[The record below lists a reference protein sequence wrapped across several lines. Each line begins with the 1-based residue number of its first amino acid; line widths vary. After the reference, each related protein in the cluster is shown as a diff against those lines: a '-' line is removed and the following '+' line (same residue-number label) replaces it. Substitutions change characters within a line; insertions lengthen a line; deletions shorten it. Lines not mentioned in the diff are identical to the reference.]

1 MNQGFNFRFG
11 EMQENDPTKSQSENS
26 QDHTLYPS
34 ASNTRN
40 LCLQMRNG
48 DQIFLN
54 YSYLISGEYSKETAT
69 ITLTFTTHIIVMKGS
84 ALDVLFHLLMD
95 HIPRTLVE
103 VDERYVSIETE
114 QTYTLKEITVSKL

>member
-26 QDHTLYPS
+26 QDNILYPS

-54 YSYLISGEYSKETAT
+54 YSYLISGEYSKEIST
-69 ITLTFTTHIIVMKGS
+69 ITLTFTTHMIVLHGS

-95 HIPRTLVE
+95 HIPRTIVE
-103 VDERYVSIETE
+103 IDERYASIETE
-114 QTYTLKEITVSKL
+114 QTYAIKTITVSKL